1 MAAALAQLRT
11 GVRDSV
17 DEFLRLFASI
27 YFAVSL
33 FAVWGGLTLIGVIV
47 DQGKD
52 PQFYWNNYAPPLARL
67 VLRLHLDN
75 IYHSAPYVGIIG
87 LILVS
92 LAVCTFKRVIPA
104 RLPPLRS
111 VKIERIPLNAT
122 LSVQGDERD
131 VRERIERFFRE
142 RGWSV
147 RKREF
152 GGEEWTFADKHN
164 WARRGVLVAHIGF
177 VIITAGTT
185 WYWAQGFSGQTAI
198 VTGSTQAIPETGA
211 RIRLDSFAYKI
222 DPIRTKSGLVYQPI
236 DYVSRVHYAGH
247 DGVVRSATIRVNEPL
262 DIDGTLYYQATYG
275 FAADLRLTKDG
286 RPVPGAPQAPLMEG
300 AGFQV
305 PGTDRSIEYA
315 QFVGTLDRRT
325 GAPGPDPRPNDPAAG
340 LRVFAGD
347 TPVGAALLPFGKA
360 LDLGAGYSLAAKRY
374 VLYSGLQYRYD
385 PGIPL
390 VGIGAF
396 VLLTGLCISFYF
408 LPARMFVKLTGSGRN
423 WDVGVAAT
431 TVKGYDV
438 FEEQFRDLIAALR
451 DATAPPAPSPA
462 GPRTAPA
469 TA

>member
-1 MAAALAQLRT
+1 MAAALTQLRT
-11 GVRDSV
+11 GVRDSI
-17 DEFLRLFASI
+17 DEFLRLFSSI

-33 FAVWGGLTLIGVIV
+33 FAVWGVLTLIGVIV
-47 DQGKD
+47 DQGKE

-75 IYHSAPYVGIIG
+75 IYHSVPYVGIIG

-104 RLPPLRS
+104 RLPPLRA

-122 LSVQGDERD
+122 ISVHGEEREA
-131 VRERIERFFRE
+131 RQRIERFFRE

-147 RKREF
+147 RKREL

-198 VTGSTQAIPETGA
+198 LSGATQVIPETGA
-211 RIRLDSFAYKI
+211 LITLDNFAFKI
-222 DPIRTKSGLVYQPI
+222 QPIRTKSGLVYQPI
-236 DYVSRVHYAGH
+236 DYVSRVHYAGR
-247 DGVVRSATIRVNEPL
+247 DGIRRAATIRVNEPL

-275 FAADLRLTKDG
+275 FAVDLRLTRDG
-286 RPVPGAPQAPLMEG
+286 RPVPGSPQGPLKEG
-300 AGFQV
+300 ASFQI

-315 QFVGTLDRRT
+315 QFVGTVDRRT
-325 GAPGPDPRPNDPAAG
+325 GRPGPDPRPNDPAVG

-347 TPVGAALLPFGKA
+347 TPVGVALLPLGSA
-360 LDLGAGYSLAAKRY
+360 LNLGAGYSLAAKRY
-374 VLYSGLQYRYD
+374 VMYSGLQYRYD

-408 LPARMFVKLTGSGRN
+408 LPARMFVKLSGAGRH

-438 FEEQFRDLIAALR
+438 FEEQFRDLVEALR
-451 DATAPPAPSPA
+451 HATAPPPPAPTR
-462 GPRTAPA
+462 PRTAPA
-469 TA
+469 GA